1 MDHPTFFKLGNAYI
15 NLYDICGIQEQKRF
29 TPAKK
34 ETDIE
39 VVVYLRS
46 GNVMTIPGITLTEFE
61 ELMSKYQYGLVPRK
75 TLNESKG
82 D

>member
-15 NLYDICGIQEQKRF
+15 NLYDICGIQEQKRY

-46 GNVMTIPGITLTEFE
+46 GNVMTIPGLTLNEFE
-61 ELMSKYQYGLVPRK
+61 ELLSTYQYGISRK
-75 TLNESKG
+75 PLNESKG
-82 D
+82 E

>member
-15 NLYDICGIQEQKRF
+15 NLYDICGIQEQKRY

-34 ETDIE
+34 ETDSEI
-39 VVVYLRS
+39 VVYLRS
-46 GNVMTIPGITLTEFE
+46 GSAMGIPNITLKEFE
-61 ELMSKYQYGLVPRK
+61 ELLSKYQYGITPRK
-75 TLNESKG
+75 TLNESNG

>member
-15 NLYDICGIQEQKRF
+15 NLYDICSIQEQKRY

-46 GNVMTIPGITLTEFE
+46 GNVMTIPGITLNEFE
-61 ELMSKYQYGLVPRK
+61 ELLSKYQYGISRK
-75 TLNESKG
+75 PLNESKR